1 MKRILWKITKWFL
14 GITFGLFLLIS
25 LLLYVYK
32 DDIINAVVG
41 EINKQLVVPVEVS
54 EIDLAFWGSFPNI
67 SIDLNKVHIRDA
79 YADSL
84 KHRGT
89 LLYTER
95 IRLKFNP
102 LDLWNE
108 NYHLKAIELSPGKLN
123 IKINKKGQ
131 ANYNIFKSDTSA
143 TKEEFN
149 MKLQEITLS
158 DFGFSFRNEL
168 TSQFYKTRF
177 KESTFAGDFAASKYT
192 FEAVGSA
199 MVNKAKSG
207 EITLLA
213 RKTLDFDLKIM
224 VDTEKGT
231 INLPNEAITVAG
243 LPFSIQGVV
252 DADSLH
258 FQVASRNI
266 QLTDLVNKFS
276 LSAAEDVKKFK
287 GEGQIDFNLDINGAL
302 ETEDPTTIVC
312 HFGVEN
318 GSLTEPYQ
326 GLKIS
331 DIQVDGKY
339 SNEGGSEEEFLE
351 LRKLHFRTAGGPFNG
366 DIRISEFANPRV
378 EGKAGGNIDL
388 NVANAIF
395 HFPEVEKIRG
405 AVSVNTDFA
414 IQSQTE
420 TGAVDVVRCDG
431 DVDLRGIFLKLK
443 DDKRQFENISGS
455 IFLRGDQAGIDQA
468 SMKVGQ
474 TDLSIDGM
482 FSNIY
487 NYFKGT
493 GKLQTQVDIQSNF
506 IRIEDLGTT
515 TKAEK
520 IKGDAVFALP
530 EDINGNVRLSVGGL
544 QYDKHRFSNIV
555 SNMQIQGR
563 RLHFSQLSLV
573 NAEALISGAL
583 IIEEKNPNI
592 FNITAQIASNNIK
605 FKPVFREWDNFEQS
619 VITDQQISGRAEA
632 NLYFNAPFDLDGG
645 INLKA
650 IKAQLDLKVF
660 DGQLKNVSAFTDIIK
675 SLKGTA
681 GKLVMGKNN
690 IAFLE
695 KKLENIQFA
704 TLENSIII
712 HDGVIDIPK
721 MQIKSSAL
729 DMDVAGKH
737 TFDNVIDYRFAFRFR
752 DLKTENRDSE
762 FGIVVDDGT
771 GIKVF
776 MRMHGTLE
784 NPIIEWDKTSSK
796 EQAKQNREE
805 AKQEAKSILKS
816 EFGLFKNDTS
826 VKTYVPKDLPKEDLK
841 IKFGPATKEEFKE
854 EQEKQKKDSKLKNTL
869 QKWKQQQEG
878 NEEGFKVG
886 KGGGK

>member
-1 MKRILWKITKWFL
+1 MKRILWKFTKWFL

-25 LLLYVYK
+25 LLLYIYK

-41 EINKQLVVPVEVS
+41 EINKQLVVPVEVND
-54 EIDLAFWGSFPNI
+54 IDLAFWGSFPNI
-67 SIDLNKVHIRDA
+67 SVDLNKVHIRDA

-84 KHRGT
+84 HHRGT
-89 LLYTER
+89 LMYTDR

-102 LDLWNE
+102 LDLWNGD
-108 NYHLKAIELSPGKLN
+108 YHLKAVDLSPGKLC

-131 ANYNIFKSDTSA
+131 ANYNIFKEDTTA
-143 TKEEFN
+143 KQEEFK
-149 MKLQEITLS
+149 MKLQEITLA
-158 DFGFSFRNEL
+158 DFGFSFRNEV
-168 TSQFYKTRF
+168 TGQYYKTRF
-177 KESTFAGDFAASKYT
+177 NESLFAGNFAASKYT

-207 EITLLA
+207 EVTLLS
-213 RKTLDFDLKIM
+213 RQKLDFDLKIM
-224 VDTEKGT
+224 VDSEKGT
-231 INLPNEAITVAG
+231 INLPNEAITIAG
-243 LPFSIQGVV
+243 LPFSIQGVI
-252 DADSLH
+252 DQDSLH

-266 QLTDLVNKFS
+266 QLTDLVNKLS
-276 LSAAEDVKKFK
+276 VSAADDVKKFK

-366 DIRISEFANPRV
+366 DIRVSEFANPRV
-378 EGKAGGNIDL
+378 EGKAGGSIDL
-388 NVANAIF
+388 NVAHALF

-405 AVSVNTDFA
+405 AVRVNTDFA

-420 TGAVDVVRCDG
+420 TGAVDVQRCDG
-431 DVDLRGIFLKLK
+431 DVDLRSISLKLK
-443 DDKRQFENISGS
+443 NDKRQFESINGS
-455 IFLRGDQAGIDQA
+455 VFLRGDQAGIQQA
-468 SMKVGQ
+468 SLKVGQ
-474 TDLSIDGM
+474 TDLSIDGI
-482 FSNIY
+482 FTNIY

-493 GKLQTQVDIQSNF
+493 GKLQTQVDIASNF
-506 IRIEDLGTT
+506 IRVEDLGTT
-515 TKAEK
+515 SKAEK
-520 IKGDAVFALP
+520 LEEGAVFVLP
-530 EDINGNVRLSVGGL
+530 DDISGSVRLSVGGL

-563 RLHFSQLSLV
+563 KLHFTQLSLV

-583 IIEEKNPNI
+583 IIEERNPNI
-592 FNITAQIASNNIK
+592 FNITAQIAINNIK

-619 VITDQQISGRAEA
+619 VITDQQISGRAQA
-632 NLYFNAPFDLDGG
+632 NLYFNAPFDLKGG

-650 IKAQLDLKVF
+650 IQAQLDLKVF
-660 DGQLKNVSAFTDIIK
+660 DGQLKNVSSFKEIVK

-681 GKLVMGKNN
+681 GKLIMGKNN

-695 KKLENIQFA
+695 QKLENIQFA

-712 HDGVIDIPK
+712 HDGIIDIPK

-737 TFDNVIDYRFAFRFR
+737 TFDNIIDYRFAFRFR
-752 DLKTENRDSE
+752 DLKTESRDSE
-762 FGIVVDDGT
+762 FGIVEDDGT

-796 EQAKQNREE
+796 EQVKQNREE

-826 VKTYVPKDLPKEDLK
+826 VKTYVPKELPKEDLK
-841 IKFGPATKEEFKE
+841 IKFGPATKEEFQE
-854 EQEKQKKDSKLKNTL
+854 EKEKQKKDSKLKNTL

-878 NEEGFKVG
+878 NDEGFKVG